1 MPSPF
6 EIYVPTNAEALILYL
21 AVEGYDAYLTK
32 YSDGTQVVVN
42 YEDEAIT
49 VGGKEIKARDWEEV
63 TVG

>member
-1 MPSPF
+1 MPLLKKICKATIVAH
-6 EIYVPTNAEALILYL
+6 EQ
-21 AVEGYDAYLTK
+21 VEGYDAYLTK